1 LGCWKPTAPQV
12 HIGCGWNTG
21 ETDTTPADSTRGTS
35 LIVGGEAGTAEAAA
49 GGVVGVTCGMD
60 VKIRIIGVTHG
71 AEVKARVVGVTCG
84 TGFRAIGIKVV
95 VRPPVSTTW
104 AVGALGGRIRPSSFA
119 TQVV

>member
-1 LGCWKPTAPQV
+1 
-12 HIGCGWNTG
+12 
-21 ETDTTPADSTRGTS
+21 

-49 GGVVGVTCGMD
+49 GGVVGATCGTD

-84 TGFRAIGIKVV
+84 MGFRAIGIKMM

-104 AVGALGGRIRPSSFA
+104 AVGALGGRI
-119 TQVV
+119 